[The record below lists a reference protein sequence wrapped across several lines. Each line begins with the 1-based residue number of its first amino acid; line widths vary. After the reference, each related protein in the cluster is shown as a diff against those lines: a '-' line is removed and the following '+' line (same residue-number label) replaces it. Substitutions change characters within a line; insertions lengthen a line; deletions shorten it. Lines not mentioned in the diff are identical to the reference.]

1 MCGRLLGLLAFLLLA
16 PLQDARAG
24 FLDKAINV
32 ITDPLK
38 VDAGTKNMIA
48 VVERTNIMLHDA
60 EEFAKQ
66 SGKAIDSSVRDYL
79 QNIDNILG
87 KAIGQTGAVVT
98 QALNQVQGLEQQT
111 FKDANAFVMCTGQV
125 LGRDVR
131 VTLAESL
138 NTLGISKPSITL
150 FGWTIWSVKFTPQD
164 ITSPYD
170 AYLLV
175 RDASKA
181 NLDAMKAEDS
191 AETVQ
196 KIFGDLIRSATET
209 NCFYR
214 PPNPL
219 GTRIDDQIYE
229 FRRLYEPWDGKVSV
243 KFLDN

>member
-1 MCGRLLGLLAFLLLA
+1 MCRRFLAPLAFLLLA
-16 PLQDARAG
+16 PLHDARAA
-24 FLDKAINV
+24 FLDRAVNV

-38 VDAGTKNMIA
+38 IDAGTKNMIE

-60 EEFAKQ
+60 EEFAKK
-66 SGKAIDSSVRDYL
+66 SGTAIDSSVRDYL
-79 QNIDNILG
+79 RNVDNILG
-87 KAIGQTGAVVT
+87 RAIGQAGGVVT

-125 LGRDVR
+125 LGRDVH
-131 VTLAESL
+131 VTLADSL
-138 NTLGISKPSITL
+138 NTLGVSKPSITL

-175 RDASKA
+175 RDASRAK
-181 NLDAMKAEDS
+181 LDAMKADDS

-219 GTRIDDQIYE
+219 GTRIDAQIYE

-243 KFLDN
+243 RF